1 MKEFGYIIFSIFYR
15 IFCIFPIQAKKIFL
29 VMTHDAGPEG
39 NMASMRDYIKEQDK
53 EYEFV
58 ELHRQDTH
66 FGRSLKKMW
75 HFFIVDAFH
84 FATSAYIFLDNM
96 FLPMSY
102 LKVRKK
108 VKVVQMWHGTGVI
121 KKIGADTNEGKLKE
135 LEYRANQN
143 NTHLLV
149 SSETTASIYQ
159 QSFSMPKE
167 KVYISGMPRAD
178 VFFDEAYQQKALMAF
193 YEEYPMCRD
202 KKLILYAPTFRDS
215 QVANPVIELDYNG
228 LAKRLGEEYV
238 IGLRL
243 HPFVAKN
250 RKMDA
255 NLPENVIDFS
265 SYASLN
271 SLLFATDVLISDY
284 SSIIF
289 EFSALRRPMLFFAYD
304 LEEFSENGR
313 GFYWDYEAYV
323 PGAVVRN
330 NEELQEQLCNIL
342 ELEEVEEDKDYNAFL
357 KDVYKYPDS
366 NAKKRIF
373 ELLQL

>member
-1 MKEFGYIIFSIFYR
+1 MKELGYIIFSIFYR
-15 IFCIFPIQAKKIFL
+15 IFCIVPMNSKKIFL
-29 VMTHDAGPEG
+29 VMTHDAGPES
-39 NMASMRDYIKEQDK
+39 NLAAMRDYIKEQNQ
-53 EYEFV
+53 EYRFI
-58 ELHRQDTH
+58 ELRRKDTQ
-66 FGRSLKKMW
+66 FGHSLKKMW

-102 LKVRKK
+102 LKKRKK
-108 VKVVQMWHGTGVI
+108 AKVVQMWHGTGVI
-121 KKIGADTNEGKLKE
+121 KKIGADCNQGKLKE

-149 SSETTASIYQ
+149 SSKATAAIYQ
-159 QSFSMPKE
+159 HSFSMEKE
-167 KVYISGMPRAD
+167 NVYITGLPRTD
-178 VFFDEAYQQKALMAF
+178 VFFNQEYQKEALDIF
-193 YEEYPMCRD
+193 YKEYPECQG

-215 QVANPVIELDYNG
+215 QVENPVIELDYEG
-228 LAKRLGEEYV
+228 LAKRLGEECM

-243 HPFVAKN
+243 HPFVAGNRKKN
-250 RKMDA
+250 RK
-255 NLPENVIDFS
+255 LPHNVIDFS

-304 LEEFSENGR
+304 LEEFSEDGR
-313 GFYWDYEAYV
+313 GFYWNYEEYV
-323 PGAVVRN
+323 PGAVIRN
-330 NEELQEQLCNIL
+330 NEELQDNLWRIL
-342 ELEEVEEDKDYNAFL
+342 ESGVELEEGIYDAFL
-357 KDVYKYPDS
+357 ADVYQYQDCDV
-366 NAKKRIF
+366 KKRIY